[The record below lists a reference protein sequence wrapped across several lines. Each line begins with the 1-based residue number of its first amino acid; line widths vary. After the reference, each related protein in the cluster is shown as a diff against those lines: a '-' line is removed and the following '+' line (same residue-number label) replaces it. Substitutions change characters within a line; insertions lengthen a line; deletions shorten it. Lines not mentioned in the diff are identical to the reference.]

1 MSMAFT
7 LPLAK
12 ASKTLAPIRPTSS
25 LLGLQTMASSI
36 GILLLNFSFM
46 MIGILALM
54 SQSWYQC
61 RKWNSIDVSN
71 ATVIGDNYEASVIF
85 LITGYQYI
93 STAMAYNFGY
103 SFRSHWMKNKYFAI
117 LSFLFTALH
126 VHITLVPGKFSCF
139 FRVNCSNEVRVKTS
153 SLSKLFKSLLRSLPF
168 TCYVPG
174 KGCTTIHHRARPR
187 TYYESLQYNRDAI
200 SVSLYFDSNN
210 FCQYGLS
217 SVF

>member
-1 MSMAFT
+1 
-7 LPLAK
+7 
-12 ASKTLAPIRPTSS
+12 
-25 LLGLQTMASSI
+25 MASSI

-46 MIGILALM
+46 MIAILALM

-93 STAMAYNFGY
+93 STAMAFNFGY

-117 LSFLFTALH
+117 LSFVFTALH

-139 FRVNCSNEVRVKTS
+139 FRVNCSNEVSVRITV
-153 SLSKLFKSLLRSLPF
+153 LFLFLNFKSLPS
-168 TCYVPG
+168 YVPESYFTPLI
-174 KGCTTIHHRARPR
+174 CFWER
-187 TYYESLQYNRDAI
+187 TCNHLSQ
-200 SVSLYFDSNN
+200 SQTLY
-210 FCQYGLS
+210 L
-217 SVF
+217 